1 LESLLAMLPAIL
13 SIVVIDLVLS
23 GDNAVVIGMA
33 ARRLPPRQRRMAIIF
48 GGAGAI
54 GLRILFAAIAAL
66 LLQIPFLQA
75 AGGLLLVWIAWKLL
89 RDDAAAAHDVSESV
103 TLLGAM
109 KTIIMADVIMSLDNI
124 LAIAGVSH
132 GNIALLI
139 FGLLLSMP
147 IILFGSGLIAIVMN
161 RAPWLMLVG
170 AGILT
175 WAAGTMIVHDG
186 IVAQYLPN
194 PAVADILVPVLLT
207 VGVLAPFIWN
217 GVVRQRKAVQPAPQV
232 TVPGPVAPIAVPVES
247 EDHVEAVVEPVR
259 R

>member
-1 LESLLAMLPAIL
+1 LEGLLALLPGIL

-89 RDDAAAAHDVSESV
+89 RDDQAADHDVAESV
-103 TLLGAM
+103 TLMGAM

-132 GNIALLI
+132 GNIGLLI

-147 IILFGSGLIAIVMN
+147 IILFGSGLIAMVMN

-175 WAAGTMIVHDG
+175 WAAGTMVVHDA
-186 IVAQYLPN
+186 IVAEYLPN

-207 VGVLAPFIWN
+207 VGVLGPFMWN
-217 GVVRQRKAVQPAPQV
+217 GYVRRKKAAQTVPTV
-232 TVPGPVAPIAVPVES
+232 TVHGAAARVAVPI
-247 EDHVEAVVEPVR
+247 EAEEHAEADAEPAR